1 MPYRSI
7 VCWLGTECRWSM
19 FQRALIWFRLPL
31 QEPVGPSIQTMGSAQ
46 LQCWWAFC
54 RRGVVSLEVAT
65 YPRAPRF
72 PVLMDPH
79 REAGECQW
87 CPTGVVC
94 SVEGMVNPCSKGDLP
109 TPFEP
114 VVSVNNIPMLEYLYS
129 EFARPP
135 YFSGYECLHLNDG
148 YADGTLD
155 PVDQV
160 RGEPPVVDKGYI
172 CIRYPEYDFQHPRR
186 QVLRL
191 YSCWSA

>member
-1 MPYRSI
+1 M
-7 VCWLGTECRWSM
+7 
-19 FQRALIWFRLPL
+19 
-31 QEPVGPSIQTMGSAQ
+31 Q
-46 LQCWWAFC
+46 L
-54 RRGVVSLEVAT
+54 
-65 YPRAPRF
+65 
-72 PVLMDPH
+72 H

-94 SVEGMVNPCSKGDLP
+94 SVEGMVNPCSKDDLP

-160 RGEPPVVDKGYI
+160 RGEPPAVGIV
-172 CIRYPEYDFQHPRR
+172 CT
-186 QVLRL
+186 V
-191 YSCWSA
+191 